1 MALAFL
7 MKRFSGHQAAGVYFP
22 LTPGIVKMP
31 ARFQNQA
38 VISQRQLR
46 LVYTSRPDFTKIG
59 STPL

>member
-1 MALAFL
+1 